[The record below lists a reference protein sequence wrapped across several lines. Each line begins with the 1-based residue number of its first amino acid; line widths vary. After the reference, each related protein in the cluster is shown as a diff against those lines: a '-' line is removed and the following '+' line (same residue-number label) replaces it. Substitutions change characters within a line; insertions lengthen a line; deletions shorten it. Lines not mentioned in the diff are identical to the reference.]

1 MTARGNVCSTLR
13 RLDNYFMSP
22 QVRIQTDSLDF
33 NLRYAQFRADEG
45 HFDQLFF
52 TQPDTSEETWIGPM
66 GVEAGFNTH
75 YLYETPAPSAVLS
88 GPARHT
94 DQIGEVK
101 RKAVDHNRRNDRS
114 IERDVIN
121 VEASLPLGITGPDL
135 FRRLVLI
142 RIRKFRLGF

>member
-1 MTARGNVCSTLR
+1 
-13 RLDNYFMSP
+13 MSP
-22 QVRIQTDSLDF
+22 QVRIQTDRLDF

-94 DQIGEVK
+94 NQIGEVK
-101 RKAVDHNRRNDRS
+101 RKAVDHNRVTIAVSNATSSTWRRL
-114 IERDVIN
+114 
-121 VEASLPLGITGPDL
+121 LPLGITGP
-135 FRRLVLI
+135 
-142 RIRKFRLGF
+142 